1 MLLQACQAADD
12 AQLAKYTASTSHDP
26 APTSL
31 SDPLSNQHITLTRP
45 HTVLLLATVRG
56 GVAYRGVFTGAM
68 ADEFRSADGKKD
80 IYAMFNSAAAEVAA
94 TLGCENQ
101 DPKFES
107 TTKKTLI
114 LPPAR
119 R

>member
-1 MLLQACQAADD
+1 MLLQACQVDESKL
-12 AQLAKYTASTSHDP
+12 AQYTTLKSHDP
-26 APTSL
+26 APSSL

-80 IYAMFNSAAAEVAA
+80 ISLSHANWCDRLEGYLRNV
-94 TLGCENQ
+94 
-101 DPKFES
+101 
-107 TTKKTLI
+107 
-114 LPPAR
+114 
-119 R
+119 

>member
-1 MLLQACQAADD
+1 
-12 AQLAKYTASTSHDP
+12 
-26 APTSL
+26 
-31 SDPLSNQHITLTRP
+31 
-45 HTVLLLATVRG
+45 
-56 GVAYRGVFTGAM
+56 M

-94 TLGCENQ
+94 TPGCENQ

>member
-1 MLLQACQAADD
+1 MLLQACQVADD
-12 AQLAKYTASTSHDP
+12 SQLAKYTTLKSHDP
-26 APTSL
+26 APSSL

-80 IYAMFNSAAAEVAA
+80 IYAMFTSAAAKVAA
-94 TLGCENQ
+94 TPGCENQ
-101 DPKFES
+101 DKRFES
-107 TTKKTLI
+107 TTKKTFI

-119 R
+119 T